1 MILHY
6 EFDDVPIDYEVDRD
20 EVIPKLKKWI
30 IENLTKEDLL
40 DYILDKDLT
49 EIDLLT
55 DYEEIIHDIFKK
67 EANSFY
73 YENKEDFT
81 EAVQAVSR
89 GLNISPALVEKDYY
103 VTLVL
108 KRLNEELSGLI
119 FKGGTSL
126 SKCHKAINRFS
137 EDIDLTLDSEH
148 LTEGQRKIV
157 KPTIVKICEE
167 LGLTINNLENT
178 RSRRDYNCYQISY
191 PLLFENDEID
201 PVIKAETV
209 FIQECY
215 PEEVK
220 QADSLI
226 GEWLKANGFTKQAEE
241 YGLLSFDIHVQT
253 MERTLVDKVFALCDY
268 MLLDDMQKHSR
279 HIYDIYQLLGR
290 VELNE
295 EFRAL
300 IHRVREDRKY
310 HSLCV
315 SAQNNADI
323 PALLEQVIETE
334 CYKKDYEE
342 HTRTMLYTPCNY
354 EEAITGLKKIID
366 SGMFGKDEEY
376 EKNTVHISVS
386 SASKIASYKEY
397 RIFAM
402 PEHDKYGD
410 YAYKIPNKF
419 ISINRSE
426 KAIVFHLP
434 KDYVVRLKNGRTNQ
448 TAELTVTEFVAEVA
462 GKDESAYGMK
472 IIRPS
477 QTANG
482 GNTPKKKKTDFNSK

>member
-1 MILHY
+1 MWLH
-6 EFDDVPIDYEVDRD
+6 
-20 EVIPKLKKWI
+20 K
-30 IENLTKEDLL
+30 
-40 DYILDKDLT
+40 
-49 EIDLLT
+49 
-55 DYEEIIHDIFKK
+55 
-67 EANSFY
+67 
-73 YENKEDFT
+73 NKENFT

-89 GLNISPALVEKDYY
+89 GLSISPALVEKDYY

-108 KRLNEELSGLI
+108 KRINEEVPGLI

-157 KPTIVKICEE
+157 KPTIVKICDE

-226 GEWLKANGFTKQAEE
+226 GEWLKENGFIKQAEE
-241 YGLLSFDIHVQT
+241 YGLIPFDIHVQT

-268 MLLDDMQKHSR
+268 MLADDMQKHSR
-279 HIYDIYQLLGR
+279 HIYDIYQLLER
-290 VELNE
+290 VELNDD
-295 EFRAL
+295 FRAL
-300 IHRVREDRKY
+300 VHRVREDRKY

-315 SAQNNADI
+315 SAQDNADV
-323 PALLEQVIETE
+323 PALLEQVIKTG

-342 HTRTMLYTPCNY
+342 HTRTMLYSLCDY
-354 EEAITGLKKIID
+354 EEAITGLEKIID

-376 EKNTVHISVS
+376 EKNTIHISVS
-386 SASKIASYKEY
+386 SAAKIASYKEY
-397 RIFAM
+397 RLCAM
-402 PEHDKYGD
+402 PESGKYGD
-410 YAYKIPNKF
+410 YTYKIPNKYV
-419 ISINRSE
+419 SINRSE
-426 KAIVFHLP
+426 KAIVLHLP
-434 KDYVVRLKNGRTNQ
+434 KDYVVELRNGRTNQ
-448 TAELTVTEFVAEVA
+448 TAELSVTAFATEVA
-462 GKDESAYGMK
+462 DKDENAYGTK
-472 IIRPS
+472 IVRPS
-477 QTANG
+477 QIANAD
-482 GNTPKKKKTDFNSK
+482 NAPKKKTGGNAK

>member
-1 MILHY
+1 MRLHKNK
-6 EFDDVPIDYEVDRD
+6 DDFI
-20 EVIPKLKKWI
+20 
-30 IENLTKEDLL
+30 
-40 DYILDKDLT
+40 
-49 EIDLLT
+49 
-55 DYEEIIHDIFKK
+55 
-67 EANSFY
+67 
-73 YENKEDFT
+73 

-108 KRLNEELSGLI
+108 KRISEEVPGLI

-126 SKCHKAINRFS
+126 SKCHKVINRFS

-148 LTEGQRKIV
+148 FTEGQKKIV

-167 LGLTINNLENT
+167 LGLTIKNLENT

-226 GEWLKANGFTKQAEE
+226 GEWLKANGFTKQAED
-241 YGLLSFDIHVQT
+241 YGLFPFDIHVQT

-268 MLLDDMQKHSR
+268 MILGDIKKHSR

-290 VELNE
+290 VKLNDD
-295 EFRAL
+295 FRAL

-315 SAQNNADI
+315 SAQDDVDVL
-323 PALLEQVIETE
+323 ALLEQVIETE
-334 CYKKDYEE
+334 CYKKDYEV
-342 HTRTMLYTPCNY
+342 HTRTMLYAPCDY
-354 EEAITGLKKIID
+354 EEAIMGLEKIID

-376 EKNTVHISVS
+376 EKNRVHISVS
-386 SASKIASYKEY
+386 SAAKIASYKEY
-397 RIFAM
+397 RLCAM
-402 PEHDKYGD
+402 PQNGKYED
-410 YAYKIPNKF
+410 FTYKIPNKF
-419 ISINRSE
+419 VSINRSE

-434 KDYVVRLKNGRTNQ
+434 KDYVIELINGRTKQ
-448 TAELTVTEFVAEVA
+448 IVELTVTEFATEVA
-462 GKDESAYGMK
+462 GKNESAY
-472 IIRPS
+472 R
-477 QTANG
+477 
-482 GNTPKKKKTDFNSK
+482 KK

>member
-1 MILHY
+1 MRLH
-6 EFDDVPIDYEVDRD
+6 
-20 EVIPKLKKWI
+20 K
-30 IENLTKEDLL
+30 
-40 DYILDKDLT
+40 
-49 EIDLLT
+49 
-55 DYEEIIHDIFKK
+55 
-67 EANSFY
+67 
-73 YENKEDFT
+73 NKEDFT

-89 GLNISPALVEKDYY
+89 GLNISLALVEKDYY

-108 KRLNEELSGLI
+108 KRINEEVSGLI

-157 KPTIVKICEE
+157 KPTIVKICDE
-167 LGLTINNLENT
+167 LGLSINNLENT

-201 PVIKAETV
+201 PVIKVETV

-220 QADSLI
+220 TADSLI
-226 GEWLKANGFTKQAEE
+226 GEWLKANGFAKQAEE
-241 YGLLSFDIHVQT
+241 YGLLPFDIHVQT

-268 MLLDDMQKHSR
+268 MLANDMQKHSR

-290 VELNE
+290 VELNDD
-295 EFRAL
+295 FRTL
-300 IHRVREDRKY
+300 VHRVREDRKY

-315 SAQNNADI
+315 SAQDNADV
-323 PALLEQVIETE
+323 PALLEQVIKTG

-342 HTRTMLYTPCNY
+342 HTRTMLYAPCDY
-354 EEAITGLKKIID
+354 EEAITGLEKIID

-376 EKNTVHISVS
+376 ENNMIHISVS
-386 SASKIASYKEY
+386 SAAKIASYKEY
-397 RIFAM
+397 RLCKM
-402 PEHDKYGD
+402 PENGKYGD
-410 YAYKIPNKF
+410 YTYKIPNKF

-434 KDYVVRLKNGRTNQ
+434 KDYVIELRNGRTNQ
-448 TAELTVTEFVAEVA
+448 IAKLTVSEFAAEA
-462 GKDESAYGMK
+462 EGKDENAYGTK
-472 IIRPS
+472 IVRPS
-477 QTANG
+477 QIVNEG
-482 GNTPKKKKTDFNSK
+482 KDSKKKTYNSK

>member
-1 MILHY
+1 MKLH
-6 EFDDVPIDYEVDRD
+6 
-20 EVIPKLKKWI
+20 
-30 IENLTKEDLL
+30 
-40 DYILDKDLT
+40 
-49 EIDLLT
+49 
-55 DYEEIIHDIFKK
+55 
-67 EANSFY
+67 
-73 YENKEDFT
+73 ENKEDFT
-81 EAVQAVSR
+81 EAVQVVSR

-108 KRLNEELSGLI
+108 KRINEEVTGLI

-126 SKCHKAINRFS
+126 SKCHKVINRFS

-157 KPTIVKICEE
+157 KPTIVKICDE

-220 QADSLI
+220 TADSLI
-226 GEWLKANGFTKQAEE
+226 GEWLKANGFAKQAEE
-241 YGLLSFDIHVQT
+241 YGLLPFDIHVQT

-268 MLLDDMQKHSR
+268 MLADDMQKHSR

-290 VELNE
+290 VELNDD
-295 EFRAL
+295 FRAL
-300 IHRVREDRKY
+300 VHRVREDRKY

-315 SAQNNADI
+315 SAQDNADV
-323 PALLEQVIETE
+323 PALLEQVIETG

-342 HTRTMLYTPCNY
+342 HTRTMLYAPCNY
-354 EEAITGLKKIID
+354 EEALTGLKKIID
-366 SGMFGKDEEY
+366 SGMFAKDEDY
-376 EKNTVHISVS
+376 ERNTIHISVS
-386 SASKIASYKEY
+386 SAAKIASYKEY
-397 RIFAM
+397 RLCEM
-402 PEHDKYGD
+402 PESGKYDG
-410 YAYKIPNKF
+410 YTYKILNKF

-434 KDYVVRLKNGRTNQ
+434 KDYVVELRNGRTNQ
-448 TAELTVTEFVAEVA
+448 IAKLTASEFATEVA
-462 GKDESAYGMK
+462 DKDENAYGTK
-472 IIRPS
+472 IVRPS
-477 QTANG
+477 QMANEG
-482 GNTPKKKKTDFNSK
+482 KTSKKKTYNSK

>member
-1 MILHY
+1 MRLH
-6 EFDDVPIDYEVDRD
+6 
-20 EVIPKLKKWI
+20 K
-30 IENLTKEDLL
+30 N
-40 DYILDKDLT
+40 KD
-49 EIDLLT
+49 
-55 DYEEIIHDIFKK
+55 
-67 EANSFY
+67 
-73 YENKEDFT
+73 DFT

-89 GLNISPALVEKDYY
+89 GLNISPALIEKDYY

-108 KRLNEELSGLI
+108 KRINEEISGLI

-241 YGLLSFDIHVQT
+241 YGLIPFDIHVQT
-253 MERTLVDKVFALCDY
+253 MERTLIDKVFALCDY
-268 MLLDDMQKHSR
+268 MLSDDMQKHSR

-290 VELNE
+290 VELNDN
-295 EFRAL
+295 FRAL
-300 IHRVREDRKY
+300 VHRVREDRKY
-310 HSLCV
+310 HSLCI
-315 SAQNNADI
+315 SAQDNADV
-323 PALLEQVIETE
+323 PALLKRVIETGY
-334 CYKKDYEE
+334 YKKDYEE
-342 HTRTMLYTPCNY
+342 HTRTMLYAPCDY
-354 EEAITGLKKIID
+354 EEAITGLEKIID

-376 EKNTVHISVS
+376 ENNTVHISVS
-386 SASKIASYKEY
+386 SSAKIASYKEY
-397 RIFAM
+397 RLCSM
-402 PEHDKYGD
+402 PENGKYGD
-410 YAYKIPNKF
+410 YTYEIPNKYV
-419 ISINRSE
+419 SINRSE

-434 KDYVVRLKNGRTNQ
+434 KDYVIELINGRTKQ
-448 TAELTVTEFVAEVA
+448 IVELTVTEFATEVA
-462 GKDESAYGMK
+462 GKNESAY
-472 IIRPS
+472 R
-477 QTANG
+477 
-482 GNTPKKKKTDFNSK
+482 KK

>member
-1 MILHY
+1 MNLH
-6 EFDDVPIDYEVDRD
+6 
-20 EVIPKLKKWI
+20 
-30 IENLTKEDLL
+30 
-40 DYILDKDLT
+40 
-49 EIDLLT
+49 
-55 DYEEIIHDIFKK
+55 
-67 EANSFY
+67 
-73 YENKEDFT
+73 ENKEDFT

-397 RIFAM
+397 KIFAM

-462 GKDESAYGMK
+462 GKDESAYGTK

>member
-1 MILHY
+1 MKLH
-6 EFDDVPIDYEVDRD
+6 
-20 EVIPKLKKWI
+20 
-30 IENLTKEDLL
+30 
-40 DYILDKDLT
+40 
-49 EIDLLT
+49 
-55 DYEEIIHDIFKK
+55 
-67 EANSFY
+67 
-73 YENKEDFT
+73 ENKEDFT
-81 EAVQAVSR
+81 EAVQTVSR

-108 KRLNEELSGLI
+108 KRINEEVPGLI

-148 LTEGQRKIV
+148 LTEGQRKVV
-157 KPTIVKICEE
+157 KPTIVKICDE

-201 PVIKAETV
+201 PVIKVETV

-220 QADSLI
+220 TADSLI
-226 GEWLKANGFTKQAEE
+226 GEWLKANGFAKQAEE
-241 YGLLSFDIHVQT
+241 YGLLPFNIHVQT

-268 MLLDDMQKHSR
+268 MLADDMQKHSR

-290 VELNE
+290 VELNDD
-295 EFRAL
+295 FRAL
-300 IHRVREDRKY
+300 VHRVREDRKY

-315 SAQNNADI
+315 SAQDNADV

-342 HTRTMLYTPCNY
+342 HTRTMLYAPCDY
-354 EEAITGLKKIID
+354 EEALTGLKKIID
-366 SGMFGKDEEY
+366 SGMFAKDEGY
-376 EKNTVHISVS
+376 ERNTIHISVS
-386 SASKIASYKEY
+386 SAAKIASYKEY
-397 RIFAM
+397 RLCEM
-402 PEHDKYGD
+402 PENGKYDG
-410 YAYKIPNKF
+410 YRYKIPNKF

-434 KDYVVRLKNGRTNQ
+434 KDYVVELRNGRTNQ
-448 TAELTVTEFVAEVA
+448 TAELTVTAFAAEVA
-462 GKDESAYGMK
+462 DKDENAYGTK
-472 IIRPS
+472 IVRPS
-477 QTANG
+477 QMANEG
-482 GNTPKKKKTDFNSK
+482 KTSKKKTYNSK

>member
-1 MILHY
+1 MQLHK
-6 EFDDVPIDYEVDRD
+6 D
-20 EVIPKLKKWI
+20 
-30 IENLTKEDLL
+30 KERF
-40 DYILDKDLT
+40 
-49 EIDLLT
+49 
-55 DYEEIIHDIFKK
+55 HDAIMAASAKFGF
-67 EANSFY
+67 E
-73 YENKEDFT
+73 
-81 EAVQAVSR
+81 
-89 GLNISPALVEKDYY
+89 PALIEKDYF
-103 VTLVL
+103 VTLFL
-108 KRLNEELSGLI
+108 KRATERINGLV

-178 RSRRDYNCYQISY
+178 RSRRGYNCYQISY

-241 YGLLSFDIHVQT
+241 YELIPFDIHVQT

-268 MLLDDMQKHSR
+268 MLLDDMKKHAR
-279 HIYDIYQLLGR
+279 HIYDIYQLLKR
-290 VELNE
+290 VELNDD
-295 EFRAL
+295 FRAL
-300 IHRVREDRKY
+300 VHRVKEDRKY
-310 HSLCV
+310 HSLCI
-315 SAQNNADI
+315 SAQDNADV
-323 PALLEQVIETE
+323 PALLKRVIETG

-342 HTRTMLYTPCNY
+342 HTRTMLYAPCDY
-354 EEAITGLKKIID
+354 EEAITGLEKIID

-376 EKNTVHISVS
+376 ERNTVHISVS
-386 SASKIASYKEY
+386 SAAKIASYKEY
-397 RIFAM
+397 RLCKM
-402 PEHDKYGD
+402 PENGKYGD
-410 YAYKIPNKF
+410 YTYKIPNKYV
-419 ISINRSE
+419 SINRSE

-434 KDYVVRLKNGRTNQ
+434 KDYVVELRNGRTNQ
-448 TAELTVTEFVAEVA
+448 TVGLTVTEFAAEVA
-462 GKDESAYGMK
+462 DKDESAYGTK

-477 QTANG
+477 QLSSD
-482 GNTPKKKKTDFNSK
+482 GNTHEKATGFNSK